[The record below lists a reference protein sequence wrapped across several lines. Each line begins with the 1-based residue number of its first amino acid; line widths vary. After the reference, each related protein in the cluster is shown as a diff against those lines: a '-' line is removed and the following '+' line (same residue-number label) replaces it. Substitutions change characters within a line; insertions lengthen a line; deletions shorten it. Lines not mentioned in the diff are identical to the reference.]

1 MSHRHLSALD
11 LCFSYDRDAAVLAQA
26 NLDIAPG
33 SRVALLGANGSG
45 KSTLLQC
52 LAGTLTPQSGVI
64 ALDGRPMS
72 WSRRGLRC
80 HRQAVQ
86 LVFQDPDDQLFSADV
101 AEDVA
106 YGPVNLGLSGT
117 EIRERVDR
125 ALKLLKIDDLRAR
138 PTHQLSFG
146 QRKRVA
152 IAGAVAMQPCVLLLD
167 EPTAG
172 VDPAGVDALF
182 ATLADLERAGTTVTM
197 STHDTALALDW
208 ADSVAIV
215 DRGVIRQGLPMRM
228 LGDAGLIEA
237 AQLRTPWL
245 IRLTEDLIAD
255 GVLPSDARPGTPSVL
270 RAQLKSA
277 QHAACRDAQADA
289 TTGRPG

>member
-1 MSHRHLSALD
+1 MSHRHL
-11 LCFSYDRDAAVLAQA
+11 AATGLRFGYQPGTDVLAGA
-26 NLDIAPG
+26 DLDIAAG

-52 LAGTLTPQSGVI
+52 LAGTLAPNSGVI
-64 ALDGRPMS
+64 SLDDRLLTR
-72 WSRRGLRC
+72 SRRALRE

-106 YGPVNLGLSGT
+106 YGPVNLGLSAT
-117 EIRERVDR
+117 EVRQRVDR
-125 ALKLLKIDDLRAR
+125 ALGLLGIDGLRHR

-152 IAGAVAMQPCVLLLD
+152 IAGAIAMQPCVLLLD

-172 VDPAGVDALF
+172 VDPAGIEALF
-182 ATLADLERAGTTVTM
+182 DTLADLERAGTTVAF

-208 ADSVAIV
+208 ADSIAVI
-215 DRGVIRQGLPMRM
+215 DHGVTRQGRPAEIFA
-228 LGDAGLIEA
+228 DTELIAA
-237 AQLRTPWL
+237 AQLRLPWL
-245 IRLTEDLIAD
+245 VTFTADLIAD
-255 GVLPSDARPGTPSVL
+255 GILEPGTRPDTPAALRAALKSVL
-270 RAQLKSA
+270 LNASA
-277 QHAACRDAQADA
+277 SRSRHAA
-289 TTGRPG
+289 G

>member
-1 MSHRHLSALD
+1 MSHRHL
-11 LCFSYDRDAAVLAQA
+11 AAAGLHFGYLRGAEVLAGA
-26 NLDIAPG
+26 DLDIAPG

-52 LAGTLTPQSGVI
+52 LAGTLAPDSGAI
-64 ALDGRPMS
+64 TLDGRPIAR
-72 WSRRGLRC
+72 SRRGLRE

-106 YGPVNLGLSGT
+106 YGPINLGLSAT

-125 ALKLLKIDDLRAR
+125 ALKLLGIEDLRSR

-152 IAGAVAMQPCVLLLD
+152 IAGAIAMQPCVLLLD

-182 ATLADLERAGTTVTM
+182 ATLADLERADTTVAL

-208 ADSVAIV
+208 ADSIAVIDHGVTRQDRPMAIF
-215 DRGVIRQGLPMRM
+215 
-228 LGDAGLIEA
+228 GDAELIKT
-237 AQLRTPWL
+237 AQLRMPWL
-245 IRLTEDLIAD
+245 ITFSEELIAD
-255 GVLPSDARPGTPSVL
+255 GLLPAGARPETPSAL
-270 RAQLKSA
+270 RAALKSA
-277 QHAACRDAQADA
+277 LPVRHE
-289 TTGRPG
+289 